1 MPTTANEAAPAT
13 PSALPG
19 PENSVDAAHSARRTD
34 AVGAEIAVTIHA
46 SRYSSNR
53 GTTNK
58 NLPPVHEE
66 TRTVIIFPTGAVVR
80 LSASVTTGELVVLTN
95 QQTGDDVICRVANV
109 KAQTGSQ
116 NYVNLEFTQRAPSF
130 WGDAIQSGRANRSDS
145 AKVAVPATVIPQMAP
160 PENNRVQPEHVAAA
174 QPAKREPIS
183 VPSAELMSAV
193 QAVTDLLNSV
203 PGPTRAPSRL
213 ETSAAQLPT
222 VFEEEGSEQE
232 ASERE
237 DSGEEPLFDEE
248 PEEEVLFDAEHE
260 PEIAPAPATMLATA
274 PSKIMVANDVQPQLQ
289 PQAQLQVVPAMVV
302 KAPAVTPSLPA
313 PILTIA
319 DLKIADLKTNSTLE
333 AASRALTKAT
343 PDSNPKAERLQGIGT
358 IGDSSDNAKP
368 GTPFGSAGELS
379 FSKAMQNDAQEWAKP
394 SALPSQ
400 LDKKAPSSKKILLI
414 AAAAIVLLILGGAGG
429 AVLFRQSR
437 PAPEQ
442 PPAVATVPATT
453 QSSLM
458 GGTVVTA
465 ATTSPVIAQPASSP
479 VRAAS
484 ADGDAASQPAKAS
497 PSADSST
504 RRPSIRVGKLAAPVT
519 RAATSVVSSE
529 PPPDL
534 VAPAVLGNLVDNN
547 LLASAGRANEPMAP
561 VAGPSHAGGQLQQP
575 KLISAPPA
583 SYPPLALRARMQ
595 GVVVIDA
602 LVDTNGKVTAMKVI
616 SGLADLQQAAMEA
629 VHNWKYEP
637 AQLNGQPIAVHTKV
651 NVAFHLQ

>member
-13 PSALPG
+13 PSGLPG
-19 PENSVDAAHSARRTD
+19 PETSADAAHSARRTD

-130 WGDAIQSGRANRSDS
+130 WGDAIQSSRANRSDS
-145 AKVAVPATVIPQMAP
+145 PKAAVQPTVIAQMAP
-160 PENNRVQPEHVAAA
+160 PENNGAQPEHVAAA
-174 QPAKREPIS
+174 EPAKREPIS

-203 PGPTRAPSRL
+203 PGTTPAPGRSEVPTA
-213 ETSAAQLPT
+213 ELPT

-237 DSGEEPLFDEE
+237 HLGEEPLFDEDE
-248 PEEEVLFDAEHE
+248 ILFDAEHE
-260 PEIAPAPATMLATA
+260 PESAPTPATMLATA
-274 PSKIMVANDVQPQLQ
+274 PSKVMVANDVQPQLQ
-289 PQAQLQVVPAMVV
+289 PQAQLQVVPPLVV

-319 DLKIADLKTNSTLE
+319 DLKIADLKTNSTPE

-343 PDSNPKAERLQGIGT
+343 QDSNAKAERLQGVGT
-358 IGDSSDNAKP
+358 IGDSSDTAKP
-368 GTPFGSAGELS
+368 GKPFGSAGELS
-379 FSKAMQNDAQEWAKP
+379 FSKAIQNDAQEWAKP

-442 PPAVATVPATT
+442 PPAVATAPATT
-453 QSSLM
+453 QSSVM

-465 ATTSPVIAQPASSP
+465 AATSPVMAQPAASP
-479 VRAAS
+479 MRATG
-484 ADGDAASQPAKAS
+484 ADGDAGSQPAKAS
-497 PSADSST
+497 PSADSPT

-519 RAATSVVSSE
+519 RSAANVVSSE

-534 VAPAVLGNLVDNN
+534 VTPAALGSLVDNN
-547 LLASAGRANEPMAP
+547 LLTGAGRTNEPMAP

-602 LVDTNGKVTAMKVI
+602 LVDTDGKVTAMKVI

-651 NVAFHLQ
+651 NVTFHLQ

>member
-1 MPTTANEAAPAT
+1 
-13 PSALPG
+13 
-19 PENSVDAAHSARRTD
+19 
-34 AVGAEIAVTIHA
+34 
-46 SRYSSNR
+46 
-53 GTTNK
+53 
-58 NLPPVHEE
+58 VHEE

-130 WGDAIQSGRANRSDS
+130 WGDALQSSRANRSDS
-145 AKVAVPATVIPQMAP
+145 PKVAVQPAVISQMAP
-160 PENNRVQPEHVAAA
+160 PENIRVQPEHVAVAE
-174 QPAKREPIS
+174 PAKREPLS
-183 VPSAELMSAV
+183 VPSAELLSAV

-203 PGPTRAPSRL
+203 PKTTPEPGRL
-213 ETSAAQLPT
+213 EASATDLPT
-222 VFEEEGSEQE
+222 VFDEE

-237 DSGEEPLFDEE
+237 VSGEEPLLNEDS
-248 PEEEVLFDAEHE
+248 EEEVLFDAEPE
-260 PEIAPAPATMLATA
+260 PEIAPAPATMPATVQ
-274 PSKIMVANDVQPQLQ
+274 SKITVANEVPLAQVRPQVQSPPQAQLPPQPQFP
-289 PQAQLQVVPAMVV
+289 PQGQLQVVPPMAL
-302 KAPAVTPSLPA
+302 KAPDVTPSLAA

-319 DLKIADLKTNSTLE
+319 DLKIADLKTNSAPE
-333 AASRALTKAT
+333 AAARPLAKAT
-343 PDSNPKAERLQGIGT
+343 LDSKAKSERLQGVGT
-358 IGDSSDNAKP
+358 VGDSSDTAKP
-368 GTPFGSAGELS
+368 ATSFGSAGELS

-394 SALPSQ
+394 SALPSK
-400 LDKKAPSSKKILLI
+400 LDEKASSSKKVLLI
-414 AAAAIVLLILGGAGG
+414 TAAAVVLLILGGVGG
-429 AVLFRQSR
+429 AVLFRQGR

-442 PPAVATVPATT
+442 PPAVATSPTKT
-453 QSSLM
+453 QSSVV

-465 ATTSPVIAQPASSP
+465 ATTSPVVAPPASSI
-479 VRAAS
+479 RAAS
-484 ADGDAASQPAKAS
+484 ADSDAGNQPAKVS

-519 RAATSVVSSE
+519 RGATSVVSSE

-534 VAPAVLGNLVDNN
+534 VATAGLGSLVDSN
-547 LLASAGRANEPMAP
+547 LLASAGRTNEPMAP
-561 VAGPSHAGGQLQQP
+561 VAGPAHAGGQLQQP